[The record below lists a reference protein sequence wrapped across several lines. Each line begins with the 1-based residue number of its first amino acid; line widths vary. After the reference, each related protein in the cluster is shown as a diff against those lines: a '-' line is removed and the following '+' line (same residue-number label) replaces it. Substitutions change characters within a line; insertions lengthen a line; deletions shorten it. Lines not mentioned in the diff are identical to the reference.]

1 MPHPTTY
8 ASKRG
13 WDILIATVTL
23 VLLSPLFLL
32 IAILIKLDS
41 RGAVFFRH
49 PRVGINGRN
58 FMMWKFRTMV
68 SNADRVG
75 PGLTAVNDPR
85 ITRLG
90 KWLRR
95 LSLDELPQLVNVLT
109 GEMSL
114 VGPRPEIP
122 EIVSTY
128 SSEQKRALA
137 VRPGITGLSQINGRD
152 DLPMKE
158 KLDYEIQ
165 YVERC
170 SPTLDL
176 RIILRTLPAL
186 INARGNRY

>member
-1 MPHPTTY
+1 
-8 ASKRG
+8 
-13 WDILIATVTL
+13 
-23 VLLSPLFLL
+23 
-32 IAILIKLDS
+32 
-41 RGAVFFRH
+41 
-49 PRVGINGRN
+49 
-58 FMMWKFRTMV
+58 
-68 SNADRVG
+68 
-75 PGLTAVNDPR
+75 
-85 ITRLG
+85 
-90 KWLRR
+90 
-95 LSLDELPQLVNVLT
+95 LPQLVNVLT